1 MNTML
6 TEAYLFFRNAQ
17 IVVALFENINFYFLY
32 CVLIIDACITKNSQ
46 KTRRGMPRLT
56 TEECGRAVGMV
67 SAGCSFREV
76 RTNVNNLTITGDI
89 GLNMMQ
95 HAYLI

>member
-1 MNTML
+1 
-6 TEAYLFFRNAQ
+6 
-17 IVVALFENINFYFLY
+17 
-32 CVLIIDACITKNSQ
+32 
-46 KTRRGMPRLT
+46 MPRLT